1 MTVRSIVIA
10 PDPRLNSVSSH
21 VDVIDESISQLATD
35 MLDTMYEADG
45 IGLAAIQIG
54 VAKRVIVVDVTHS
67 GQESRNPIVM
77 VNPEI
82 LEFSE
87 DVSSC
92 NEGCLSFPG
101 NYSRVERPSK
111 IKVKYQDLSSKEHII
126 EIDGMYS
133 TCVQHEIDHINGI
146 NYVDRIPSMK
156 KQKIL
161 ENLIK
166 YKKSKY

>member
-1 MTVRSIVIA
+1 MAVRPIVIA
-10 PDPRLNSVSSH
+10 PDPRLNLVSSY
-21 VDVIDESISQLATD
+21 VDVIDESISQIAQD

-54 VAKRVIVVDVTHS
+54 VAKRIIVIDVNHS
-67 GQESRNPIVM
+67 GPDNRNSVVM
-77 VNPEI
+77 VNPEV
-82 LEFSE
+82 LEFSDE
-87 DVSSC
+87 ISSC

-101 NYSRVERPSK
+101 NYAGVDRPKK
-111 IKVKYQDLSSKEHII
+111 IKVKYHDLKGQEHII
-126 EIDGMYS
+126 DADGIFS